1 VIDSDRILVF
11 HFHSSLSSLVSFL
24 KVLGHGELL
33 EFDAPNVL
41 LSNPNSHFTSL
52 VEQTGA
58 AEAEHLR
65 TLASVSSTDMKV
77 EHQTFNSAD
86 ELLEEN
92 NEHDPLLSS
101 HEKIQ

>member
-1 VIDSDRILVF
+1 MIDSDRILV
-11 HFHSSLSSLVSFL
+11 
-24 KVLGHGELL
+24 LGNGELL
-33 EFDAPNVL
+33 EFDAPSVL

-65 TLASVSSTDMKV
+65 TLAKKV
-77 EHQTFNSAD
+77 KHPTFNSDD
-86 ELLEEN
+86 ELLEKDNEN
-92 NEHDPLLSS
+92 DPLISS